1 TISWNHQPAAAYYQ
15 LQERDD
21 APDAPLSNVGSPVP
35 AGTQSI
41 TFSNASI
48 FEIAS
53 KRYVL
58 RTCNTNDEC
67 VASPEARLAV
77 TEATPDIAITAADTL
92 TVTWTDVPG
101 GVTYQL
107 FNGTEPL
114 GSPINA
120 GAQTLTL
127 TLPVFSLG
135 EAQLVLKSSDAA
147 GRCLES
153 PAVQL
158 TGALPGITIP
168 ADDTLLVSWVD
179 VPGAAYYQL
188 YERSTPAAD
197 WQPAGGT
204 VNADVQSLTINPD
217 FAGLVLPQYQLR
229 SCDAQHNCLS
239 SANVALP
246 VRAAEPRVDVTGI
259 KTLTFSWSNEPGAAY
274 YQLYERAD
282 QQSGFVALSEEL
294 NAGTLQHRT
303 EISLHWRVQASYLLK
318 SCDAAGQCAESGAI

>member
-1 TISWNHQPAAAYYQ
+1 MTPALKSTGLTLALVSLLTACGGSSGGKTPEVTAPAIPVVSLSSADTLTVTWADVPAAAYYQLYERIDADAAFQPVGAAVNAGIQTLTLSGLDMSQRFDPRYRLASCTSAGRCVESEPVALPLQAATPALSIVNNTSVTISWNHQPAAAYYQ

-135 EAQLVLKSSDAA
+135 EAQLVLKSCDAA

-188 YERSTPAAD
+188 YERS
-197 WQPAGGT
+197 
-204 VNADVQSLTINPD
+204 
-217 FAGLVLPQYQLR
+217 
-229 SCDAQHNCLS
+229 
-239 SANVALP
+239 
-246 VRAAEPRVDVTGI
+246 
-259 KTLTFSWSNEPGAAY
+259 
-274 YQLYERAD
+274 
-282 QQSGFVALSEEL
+282 
-294 NAGTLQHRT
+294 
-303 EISLHWRVQASYLLK
+303 
-318 SCDAAGQCAESGAI
+318 